1 MNHSATKI
9 ILFIFLVIFFSACNQ
24 SGRKKIMP
32 ETSTVSVKK
41 FDIPPGADPTVPAEL
56 GGNGFK
62 SEGWQTKTDY
72 NISGNKNA
80 VKGGEIILSLPEYP
94 ITLRVIGKDYNTFFH
109 NYMIDMLYESL
120 LSLDPVTDEYIPC
133 LATHWKISDD
143 KKTYSFRINPDA
155 RWADGKPVTAE
166 DVVATWK
173 LMADP
178 EILDPYLNTL
188 AGSYETPIAESK
200 YIVTIKSRVFSWR
213 QFYYAA
219 YNFKILPAHLIDGL
233 GGKGFIE
240 TYNFKYLAGSGPYI
254 VMDNDL
260 KKDQSI
266 TIRRR
271 SDYWGEKERFST
283 GINNFDAIKILFI
296 IDESLEYEKFKKG
309 EIDVLSVRKA
319 SSWNEKFEYDDV
331 KRGLV
336 LKRKIFNEYPN
347 GYQGIALNTR
357 IAPFNDINIR
367 KAFSYLFDRKKFN
380 EKLFYNAYYPINSYF
395 PGTEFANPSNPQ
407 TGFNPDSAVV
417 LLAASG
423 WTQKNSEGYLVK
435 NGKVFEADLQFQK
448 GMDRWLTIYQ
458 EDLKKAGIKL
468 NLKETDYPT
477 AFKIGME
484 HNFRLLPI
492 SWTENVIPNPEGN
505 YTSDLADKPNTT
517 NWSGIKDKR
526 IDSLC
531 VVYNSLFD
539 NNERIKVIREI
550 DRILVEYYGYILM
563 WYAPYHRFVFHNK
576 FGYPDGMIGKYSS
589 IYDVPRLWYFDP
601 EKSFDYQEAV
611 KDKNRTLNSGDT
623 ENKYW
628 IELKSKQ

>member
-1 MNHSATKI
+1 
-9 ILFIFLVIFFSACNQ
+9 
-24 SGRKKIMP
+24 MP
-32 ETSTVSVKK
+32 ETSPVSVKK

-56 GGNGFK
+56 GGSGFK
-62 SEGWQTKTDY
+62 GEGWQTNSDY

-80 VKGGEIILSLPEYP
+80 VKGGEIVLSLPEYP
-94 ITLRVIGKDYNTFFH
+94 ITLRSVGKDYNTFFN
-109 NYMIDMLYESL
+109 NYLTDLLYESL
-120 LSLDPVTDEYIPC
+120 LSQDPVNDEYIPR

-143 KKTYSFRINPDA
+143 KKTLSFRINPDA
-155 RWADGKPVTAE
+155 RWADGMPVTAE
-166 DVVATWK
+166 DVAATWK

-178 EILDPYLNTL
+178 EILDPYLNSLVNT
-188 AGSYETPIAESK
+188 YELPVAESK
-200 YIVTIKSRVFSWR
+200 YIVTVKSKEFSWR
-213 QFYYAA
+213 QFHYAA
-219 YNFKILPAHLIDGL
+219 TAFKIFPAHLIDGL
-233 GGKGFIE
+233 GGKGFLE
-240 TYNFKYLAGSGPYI
+240 TYNFKYLAGTGPYL
-254 VMDNDL
+254 VQENDVI
-260 KKDQSI
+260 KDQSI

-271 SDYWGEKERFST
+271 SDYWGEKEKFSA
-283 GINNFDAIKILFI
+283 GVNNFDAIKILFI
-296 IDESLEYEKFKKG
+296 LDESLEYEKFKKG
-309 EIDVLSVRKA
+309 EIDILSVRKA
-319 SSWNEKFEYDDV
+319 SAWNEKYEYDEV
-331 KRGLV
+331 KRGIV
-336 LKRKIFNEYPN
+336 LKRKIFNEYPT
-347 GYQGIALNTR
+347 GYQGISMNTR
-357 IAPFNDINIR
+357 VSPFSDINVR
-367 KAFSYLFDRKKFN
+367 KAFAYLFDRKKFN
-380 EKLFYNAYYPINSYF
+380 EKLFYNAYFPIYSYF
-395 PGTEFANPSNPQ
+395 PGTEFANSTNPQ
-407 TGFNPDSAVV
+407 TGFNPDSAAA

-477 AFKIGME
+477 AFKTGME

-492 SWTENVIPNPEGN
+492 SWTGNVIPNPEGN
-505 YTSDLADKPNTT
+505 FTSELADKPNTT
-517 NWSGIKDKR
+517 NWSGIKDGR

-531 VVYNSLFD
+531 TVYNALFD
-539 NNERIKVIREI
+539 KNERIKVIREI
-550 DRILVEYYGYILM
+550 DLILSEFHGYVLM

-576 FGYPDGMIGKYSS
+576 FSYPDGMIGKYSS